1 MGSPSD
7 HAASLNA
14 VRADKSFFGHPR
26 GLATLFFTEMWERFS
41 YYGMRALL
49 ILYMVAPVDKGGL
62 AFSTEKGASIYGW
75 YTMGVYAMSVPGG
88 WVADKL
94 LGLYRSVLLGG
105 IIIAAGHFMMA
116 YPSLPTF
123 YAGLISIV
131 IGTGLLKPNVSG
143 IVGTLY
149 TKEDVRRDAGFSIFY
164 MGINLGA
171 FIAPLICG
179 PLGQRI
185 NWHYGF
191 GAAGVGMT
199 LGVIQ
204 YVLGKK
210 HIAPGLARHA
220 KDEVDER
227 AAEAAAGRSSSF
239 TPQEWKRIS
248 VIGILFIFSMLFWG
262 AFEQAGSSLNL
273 FADRLT
279 RLSFLQWNFPSTL
292 FQSVQPLFV
301 IIFSPIF
308 AWIWLRMGKHE
319 PSSPTKFG
327 FGLFFVGLSFLLLVP
342 GAAIAQQQGIKVSPM
357 WLIGVYFLQTVGEL
371 CLSPVG
377 LSMVTKLAPP
387 RIVGLMLGV
396 FFLSISFGNKLGG
409 YCAGFFDRLPLP
421 KLFGAVAG
429 TTLAAAFIL
438 FLLVKPIRKL
448 MGGVH

>member
-1 MGSPSD
+1 MSNI
-7 HAASLNA
+7 AIEE
-14 VRADKSFFGHPR
+14 KQWFGHPR
-26 GLATLFFTEMWERFS
+26 GLATCFFTEMWERFS

-105 IIIAAGHFMMA
+105 IIIACGHFMMA

-149 TKEDVRRDAGFSIFY
+149 SKEDVRRDAGFSIFY

-179 PLGQRI
+179 PLGQRV

-199 LGVIQ
+199 LGIIQ
-204 YVLGKK
+204 YIAGKK

-220 KDEVDER
+220 KEEVDER
-227 AAEAAAGRSSSF
+227 AAEAAAGKSSSF
-239 TPQEWKRIS
+239 TPQEWRRIS

-279 RLSFLQWNFPSTL
+279 RLNFLSLNFPSST

-308 AWIWLRMGKHE
+308 ALLWLRLGKHE
-319 PSSPTKFG
+319 PSSPTKFA

-342 GAAIAQQQGIKVSPM
+342 GAAIAQSQGIKVSPM
-357 WLIGVYFLQTVGEL
+357 WLVGVYFLQTCGEL

-421 KLFGAVAG
+421 TLFGAVAG
-429 TTLAAAFIL
+429 TTLTAAFIL

>member
-1 MGSPSD
+1 MS
-7 HAASLNA
+7 NIA
-14 VRADKSFFGHPR
+14 VEEKQWFGHPR
-26 GLATLFFTEMWERFS
+26 GLATCFFTEMWERFS

-149 TKEDVRRDAGFSIFY
+149 SKEDVRRDAGFSIFY

-179 PLGQRI
+179 PLGQKI

-204 YVLGKK
+204 YMAGRKY
-210 HIAPGLARHA
+210 IAPGLARQEKNEA
-220 KDEVDER
+220 DER
-227 AAEAAAGRSSSF
+227 AAERAEGRATSF
-239 TPQEWKRIS
+239 TREEWRRIS
-248 VIGILFIFSMLFWG
+248 VIAILFVFSMLFWG

-292 FQSVQPLFV
+292 FQSVQPFFV

-308 AWIWLRMGKHE
+308 AWLWLRMGKHE

-342 GAAIAQQQGIKVSPM
+342 GAAIAQSQGIRVSPM
-357 WLIGVYFLQTVGEL
+357 WLIIVYLLQTFGEL

-421 KLFGAVAG
+421 KLFGAVAA
-429 TTLAAAFIL
+429 TTLVAAFIL

>member
-1 MGSPSD
+1 MS
-7 HAASLNA
+7 NIA
-14 VRADKSFFGHPR
+14 VAEKQWFGHPR
-26 GLATLFFTEMWERFS
+26 GLATCFFTEMWERFS

-149 TKEDVRRDAGFSIFY
+149 SKDDVRRDAGFSVFY

-179 PLGQRI
+179 PLGQRV

-204 YVLGKK
+204 YMLGKK

-220 KDEVDER
+220 KEEVDER
-227 AAEAAAGRSSSF
+227 AAELAEGRSSSF
-239 TPQEWKRIS
+239 TREEWRRIS
-248 VIGILFIFSMLFWG
+248 VIAILFFFSMLFWG

-273 FADRLT
+273 FADQKT
-279 RLSFLQWNFPSTL
+279 QLSVAGHSFPSTL

-308 AWIWLRMGKHE
+308 ALLWLRMGRHE

-342 GAAIAQQQGIKVSPM
+342 GAALAQSQGIRVSPM

>member
-1 MGSPSD
+1 MS
-7 HAASLNA
+7 NIA
-14 VRADKSFFGHPR
+14 VAEKQWFGHPR
-26 GLATLFFTEMWERFS
+26 GLATCFFTEMWERFS

-248 VIGILFIFSMLFWG
+248 AIGILFIFSMLFWG

>member
-1 MGSPSD
+1 MS
-7 HAASLNA
+7 NIA
-14 VRADKSFFGHPR
+14 VEEKQWLGHPR
-26 GLATLFFTEMWERFS
+26 GLATCFFTEMWERFS

-75 YTMGVYAMSVPGG
+75 YTMGVYLMAVPGG
-88 WVADKL
+88 WVADKF

-149 TKEDVRRDAGFSIFY
+149 SKEDIRRDAGFSIFY

-179 PLGQRI
+179 PLGQRV

-191 GAAGVGMT
+191 GAAGIGMT
-199 LGVIQ
+199 FGVIQ

-210 HIAPGLARHA
+210 HIAPGLAR
-220 KDEVDER
+220 KEQNEQTER
-227 AAEAAAGRSSSF
+227 AVERAEGRPDSF
-239 TPQEWKRIS
+239 TREEWRRIS
-248 VIGILFIFSMLFWG
+248 VIGILFIFAMLFWG

-279 RLSFLQWNFPSTL
+279 RLSVFHWTFPSTL
-292 FQSVQPLFV
+292 FQSVQPAFV

-308 AWIWLRMGKHE
+308 AWLWLRMGRHE

-342 GAAIAQQQGIKVSPM
+342 GAAIAQQQHILVSPM
-357 WLIGVYFLQTVGEL
+357 WLIIVYLLQTFGEL